1 MKMDSCKTMTNNEL
15 LNYWFVKFDK
25 TEDDVEIIKNKPY
38 DEYDDFNDD
47 SSVNSVYFSF
57 ILTSENKEVNYFDLF
72 SFSRFNTFSFY

>member
-1 MKMDSCKTMTNNEL
+1 MDTDSCKTMTNNEWL
-15 LNYWFVKFDK
+15 DYWFVKFDK

-38 DEYDDFNDD
+38 DEYEYFNDD

-57 ILTSENKEVNYFDLF
+57 ISTSENKEVNYFDLF